1 MRVPNRSEREIKGAW
16 AVAAM
21 LQSAK
26 KMTKSEM
33 ASDVPAPIVTPTR
46 GVNPRDALATSLH
59 ASPGVYAV
67 LVGSGMST
75 AAGIK
80 TAWGVVQDLI
90 RRVATSEGIDSELFE
105 DAPEEWWAGQGRP
118 ELRYDLLL
126 EELAST
132 DTARRAL
139 LRRYFD
145 PTSDGAGPILPT
157 AAHHALAALCVSG
170 RVKVILTTNFDGLI
184 ERALEAVGV
193 APQVISSPS
202 AIRGMTPLQ
211 HADATLLK
219 LHGDYASPGLKNT
232 SLEVGSYSAPLKR
245 LLARIFDE
253 YGLIVV
259 GWSGDFD
266 TALVS
271 ALERVPTRRYPT
283 YWAIFDGST
292 TVPADHLIAQRQA
305 HVIDTTGADEFL
317 QDLVERIGRL
327 DQIAIRRRGPIQVH
341 NYYLAPDF
349 GSTPPGWSS
358 LPLLVLRAVATVAP
372 ATDETVGLIGP
383 AQRKR
388 FVEALQAAPIS
399 NRIRNQALWP
409 VAFASGEPPP
419 DGVQLVSPEP
429 TQWLPPEGANQSTV
443 QARYRL
449 GGDGGTGTTAL
460 AEVRMPR
467 TSLSSVTFI
476 LDMGFSLSIK
486 LHLMTIAELFRD
498 GLVAVTS
505 LLPEAMADILP
516 SDAVANHCEIHLL
529 ASSSD
534 GQGRNRLNAM
544 EERVDL
550 DLFKSYDAP
559 NPQVGPQLGFAAK
572 LSEPLATRDAAEL
585 VAYGLNYMA
594 LAVGYLDPSRA
605 TPPIRSV
612 LGLPPEASE

>member
-1 MRVPNRSEREIKGAW
+1 MTTSE
-16 AVAAM
+16 
-21 LQSAK
+21 SAG
-26 KMTKSEM
+26 E
-33 ASDVPAPIVTPTR
+33 VPAAIVTPTR

-90 RRVATSEGIDSELFE
+90 RRVATSEGVDPEQFE
-105 DAPEEWWAGQGRP
+105 AMPEEWWARQGRP
-118 ELRYDLLL
+118 DLRYDSLL

-145 PTSDGAGPILPT
+145 PPPDGAGPILPT
-157 AAHHALAALCVSG
+157 AAHQSLAALCASG

-211 HADATLLK
+211 HADVTLLK

-232 SLEVGSYSAPLKR
+232 SLEVGSYGAPLKR

-266 TALVS
+266 TALVT

-283 YWAIFDGST
+283 YWATFNSST
-292 TVPADHLIAQRQA
+292 TSAAGQLIAQRQA

-317 QDLVERIGRL
+317 GDLTERVARL
-327 DQIAIRRRGPIQVH
+327 DQIATRRRGPNPVH
-341 NYYLAPDF
+341 NYFLAPDF
-349 GSTPPGWSS
+349 GSTPPGWGS
-358 LPLLVLRAVATVAP
+358 LPLLVLRAVATVSP
-372 ATDETVGLIGP
+372 ARDETVGLIGP

-388 FVEALQAAPIS
+388 LVEALLVTPVS

-409 VAFASGEPPP
+409 VALSSGEPPEE
-419 DGVQLVSPEP
+419 GVPLVSPP
-429 TQWLPPEGANQSTV
+429 LTQWLPPEGVNQSTV

-449 GGDGGTGTTAL
+449 GGDGGIGTTAL

-467 TSLSSVTFI
+467 MSLSGVTFI

-498 GLVAVTS
+498 GLVAVTA

-516 SDAVANHCEIHLL
+516 SDAVADHCEIHLL

-534 GQGRNRLNAM
+534 GQGKNRQNAM

-572 LSEPLATRDAAEL
+572 LSEPLATLDAAEL

-605 TPPIRSV
+605 TAPIRSA
-612 LGLPPEASE
+612 LGLSAEAPD